1 MLDARRLQV
10 LKAVVDAGSITAAA
24 ASLGYTPSAV
34 SQSISALEREAKTP
48 LFEKAGRGIR
58 PTQAG
63 LVLAEHAGAVAHQL
77 LDAER
82 ALEALRAGEAG
93 RLRIAAFAT
102 AGAALVPRALAA
114 FREGHPGVELDLAI
128 AETEEALAQL
138 RSGHRDL
145 CVIAENSPVTD
156 EGRDGLTYMHLL
168 DDPYRLVLPLA
179 HPAASA
185 RTVPLQDMAD
195 ESWIATASARCNTLQ
210 TVTTACARAGFSPR
224 FAIEADEFATTVGFV
239 AAGLGV
245 ALVPMLALSS
255 FPDDV
260 VSRRLRGGG
269 PSRQVYVVTRSARPS
284 HPMIKVLVQ
293 ALRSSAGSYLRAG
306 A

>member
-1 MLDARRLQV
+1 MLDARRLHV
-10 LKAVVDAGSITAAA
+10 LKAVIDAGSITAAA
-24 ASLGYTPSAV
+24 AFLGYTPSAV
-34 SQSISALEREAKTP
+34 SQSISALAREAKTP

-63 LVLAEHAGAVAHQL
+63 LMLAEHAGAVVRQL
-77 LDAER
+77 QDAEQ
-82 ALEALRAGEAG
+82 ALEVLRAGEAG

-102 AGAALVPRALAA
+102 AGVALVPRALAA
-114 FREGHPGVELDLAI
+114 FRKTHPGVELDLAI

-138 RSGHRDL
+138 RSGHLDVG
-145 CVIAENSPVTD
+145 VIAEHSPITN
-156 EGRDGLTYMHLL
+156 EARDGLACMHLL
-168 DDPYRLVLPLA
+168 VDPYRLVLPRT

-185 RTVPLQDMAD
+185 RTVVLQDMAD
-195 ESWIATASARCNTLQ
+195 QSWIATASARCNTLQ

-255 FPDDV
+255 LPDDV
-260 VSRRLRGGG
+260 VSRRLRGDS
-269 PSRQVYVVTRSARPS
+269 PSRQVYVVARSTRPS
-284 HPMIKVLVQ
+284 HPMIDVLVQ
-293 ALRSSAGSYLRAG
+293 ALRSSAGSYLKEA

>member
-1 MLDARRLQV
+1 MLDARRLEV
-10 LKAVVDAGSITAAA
+10 LKTVVDAGSITAAA

-34 SQSISALEREAKTP
+34 SQCISALEREAKTS

-63 LVLAEHAGAVAHQL
+63 MVLAEHAGAVTAQL
-77 LDAER
+77 QEAEQ

-102 AGAALVPRALAA
+102 AGASLVPRALAA
-114 FREGHPGVELDLAI
+114 FREGHPGVELDLSI

-145 CVIAENSPVTD
+145 AVIAEHSPIAD
-156 EGRDGLTYMHLL
+156 EARHGLAYTHLL
-168 DDPYRLVLPLA
+168 DDRYRLVLPRS
-179 HPAASA
+179 HRAASLH
-185 RTVPLQDMAD
+185 TVPLQSMAD
-195 ESWIATASARCNTLQ
+195 EPWIATASARCNTLQ
-210 TVTTACARAGFSPR
+210 TVTTACARAGFNPH

-255 FPDDV
+255 LPADV
-260 VSRRLRGGG
+260 VSQPLRGDG
-269 PSRQVYVVTRSARPS
+269 PSRKVYVVTRSARPS
-284 HPMIKVLVQ
+284 HPMIEVLVE
-293 ALRSSAGSYLRAG
+293 ALRSSAGSYLTAV

>member
-34 SQSISALEREAKTP
+34 SQSISALEREAKTS

-63 LVLAEHAGAVAHQL
+63 LILAEHAGAVAHL
-77 LDAER
+77 LRDAEQ
-82 ALEALRAGEAG
+82 ALEALVAGEAG

-102 AGAALVPRALAA
+102 AGVALVPHALAA
-114 FREGHPGVELDLAI
+114 FRDGHPGVELDLSI
-128 AETEEALAQL
+128 AETDEALAQL

-145 CVIAENSPVTD
+145 GVIAEHSPITE
-156 EGRDGLTYMHLL
+156 EGRDGLAYTHLL
-168 DDPYRLVLPLA
+168 DDPYRLVLPRT
-179 HPAASA
+179 HPAAGV
-185 RTVPLQDMAD
+185 RTVRLQDMAD
-195 ESWIATASARCNTLQ
+195 EPWIATASARCNCLQ

-255 FPDDV
+255 LPDDV
-260 VSRRLRGGG
+260 VSRRLRGDG
-269 PSRQVYVVTRSARPS
+269 PSRQVYVVTRARPS
-284 HPMIKVLVQ
+284 HPMIDVLVQ
-293 ALRSSAGSYLRAG
+293 ALRSSAGVYLKA
-306 A
+306 AA

>member
-1 MLDARRLQV
+1 MLDARRLHV
-10 LKAVVDAGSITAAA
+10 LKTVVDVGSITAAA

-48 LFEKAGRGIR
+48 LFEKVGRGIR

-63 LVLAEHAGAVAHQL
+63 LMLAEHAGAVAHQL
-77 LDAER
+77 HDAEQ

-128 AETEEALAQL
+128 AETEEALAQV
-138 RSGHRDL
+138 RSGHRDVG
-145 CVIAENSPVTD
+145 VIAEHSPITA
-156 EGRDGLTYMHLL
+156 EGRDGLAYMHLL
-168 DDPYRLVLPLA
+168 DDPYRLVLPRT
-179 HPAASA
+179 HPAAGA
-185 RTVPLQDMAD
+185 RTVPLRDMAD

-210 TVTTACARAGFSPR
+210 TVTTACTLAGFSPR

-255 FPDDV
+255 LSDDV
-260 VSRRLRGGG
+260 VARRLRGDG
-269 PSRQVYVVTRSARPS
+269 PSRHVYVATRSARPS
-284 HPMIKVLVQ
+284 LPMIDVLVQ
-293 ALRSSAGSYLRAG
+293 ALRSSAGSYLKAV

>member
-24 ASLGYTPSAV
+24 AFLGYTPSAV

-63 LVLAEHAGAVAHQL
+63 VVLAQHAGAVAHQL
-77 LDAER
+77 RDAEQ
-82 ALEALRAGEAG
+82 ALEALRAGQAG

-114 FREGHPGVELDLAI
+114 FRDGYPRVELDLSI

-138 RSGHRDL
+138 RSGRRDL
-145 CVIAENSPVTD
+145 AVIADHSPITD
-156 EGRDGLTYMHLL
+156 ERRDGLAYMHLL
-168 DDPYRLVLPLA
+168 DDPYRLVLPRT
-179 HPAASA
+179 HPAAGA
-185 RTVPLQDMAD
+185 RAVPLQDMAD
-195 ESWIATASARCNTLQ
+195 EPWIATASARCNTLQ
-210 TVTTACARAGFSPR
+210 TMTTACARAGFSPR

-255 FPDDV
+255 LPDSV
-260 VSRRLRGGG
+260 VSRRLRGDG
-269 PSRQVYVVTRSARPS
+269 PSRQVYVVTRRTTPS
-284 HPMIKVLVQ
+284 HPLIGGLVQ
-293 ALRSSAGSYLRAG
+293 ALRSSAGSYLKTA

>member
-82 ALEALRAGEAG
+82 ALETLRAGEAG

>member
-34 SQSISALEREAKTP
+34 SQSISALERETKTP
-48 LFEKAGRGIR
+48 LFEKVGRGIR
-58 PTQAG
+58 ATQAG
-63 LVLAEHAGAVAHQL
+63 LVLADHAGAVAHQL
-77 LDAER
+77 REAEQ

-102 AGAALVPRALAA
+102 AGASLVPRALAA
-114 FREGHPGVELDLAI
+114 FRESHPGVELDLSI

-145 CVIAENSPVTD
+145 AVIAEHSPIAD
-156 EGRDGLTYMHLL
+156 EARDVSYTLLL
-168 DDPYRLVLPLA
+168 DDPYRLVVPRG
-179 HPAASA
+179 HRAASA
-185 RTVPLQDMAD
+185 RTVPLQSMAN
-195 ESWIATASARCNTLQ
+195 EPWIGTVSARCNTLQ
-210 TVTTACARAGFSPR
+210 TVTTACARAGFNPR

-255 FPDDV
+255 LPDDV
-260 VSRRLRGGG
+260 VSQRLRGDG
-269 PSRQVYVVTRSARPS
+269 PSRKVYVVTRSARPS
-284 HPMIKVLVQ
+284 HPMIEVLVE
-293 ALRSSAGSYLRAG
+293 ALRSSADSYLYA
-306 A
+306 AA